1 MLLIT
6 SFFHNTM
13 LNVWP
18 HDSDWAMGSGA
29 ILFCHNE
36 LEYSL
41 QIDISAKSS
50 ITVRLLER
58 PSQKHVMWVTAIY
71 RKRSEAIRTC
81 CHQEVLKKDAVS
93 IISLP
98 FHTSSLSEKIF
109 RKAVIVFHP

>member
-29 ILFCHNE
+29 ILFVTMSWNI
-36 LEYSL
+36 LAR
-41 QIDISAKSS
+41 DISAKSS
-50 ITVRLLER
+50 ITVRLLEK
-58 PSQKHVMWVTAIY
+58 PSQKHVMWVTAVY
-71 RKRSEAIRTC
+71 RTTFRGYKSVPSSRC
-81 CHQEVLKKDAVS
+81 FKKDAVS